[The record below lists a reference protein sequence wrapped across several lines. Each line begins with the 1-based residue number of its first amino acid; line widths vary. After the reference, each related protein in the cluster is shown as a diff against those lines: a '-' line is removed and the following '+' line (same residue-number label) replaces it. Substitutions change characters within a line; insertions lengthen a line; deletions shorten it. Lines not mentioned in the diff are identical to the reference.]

1 MGLFEKKCSLAAQL
15 VLFQTFVSLFVD
27 ICFSLLFFASTLTF
41 ACLLQEIVVGEE
53 AEDEGAMAMTDEGAM
68 VMTDKEVLVK
78 IDATTTTGED
88 QPVG

>member
-1 MGLFEKKCSLAAQL
+1 M
-15 VLFQTFVSLFVD
+15 
-27 ICFSLLFFASTLTF
+27 
-41 ACLLQEIVVGEE
+41 VGEE
-53 AEDEGAMAMTDEGAM
+53 AEDEGAIAMTDEGAM